1 MLMTGKEYLQ
11 SIRDGRALYVGKERV
26 HDQTTHPAFAG
37 GARTYAA
44 LFDLKADPALRDIMS
59 FDDSGERYSIYY
71 LQPRSQEDLRR
82 RSRAHRRIADFC
94 FGLMGRT
101 PDAFAGNLT
110 GLSMKPEVLDSAPG
124 GSRSNLMAIY
134 QHIRR
139 NDLFATY
146 AIVPPQAARNRD
158 YYLAKGLPQPA
169 LRVTAEDDR
178 GVTLNGMKMLASG
191 AAYAH
196 EVLVGNVMPLAP
208 DQLKESIT
216 CVIPLN
222 LPGLMLWAR
231 EPFNRPGMHEFDRP
245 LTTRFDES
253 DCMLVFKDAKVPWE
267 KVIVHDNPGLSRDI
281 YIKTAAHVLSNHQS
295 NVRFGSKL
303 RFMVGVASLITRFT
317 GARDI
322 PSVRETLARLA
333 AMEAGYHA
341 MIDGQIEACAPFD
354 NGFVIFNR
362 RYMYA
367 AIHWAMEH
375 HSELI
380 DIMREL
386 MGGGQFQCPGQHRGG
401 RGCRAARAVRHL
413 LDRRR
418 ICRGGPHEAVQAR
431 LGPDRLRPRKPRRL
445 LREVLRRPRVRGA
458 QLQFHQRAVGRA
470 ACRGGGVHEHLW
482 GRRGRLGRKGAGT
495 QTGGKV
501 RVV

>member
-26 HDQTTHPAFAG
+26 HDQTTHLAFAG

-139 NDLFATY
+139 NELFATY

-208 DQLKESIT
+208 DQLKESVT

-386 MGGGQFQCPGQHRGG
+386 MGGRQFQFPASIAVVEDAGLRELFDTFWTAGEFAAVDRMKLFKLAWDLIGSDHAS
-401 RGCRAARAVRHL
+401 RAASYEKFFVGPAFAVRNYNFINAPWDELHAVVEEFMSTYGVDEGGL
-413 LDRRR
+413 AGKEPARR
-418 ICRGGPHEAVQAR
+418 QAAR
-431 LGPDRLRPRKPRRL
+431 
-445 LREVLRRPRVRGA
+445 
-458 QLQFHQRAVGRA
+458 
-470 ACRGGGVHEHLW
+470 
-482 GRRGRLGRKGAGT
+482 
-495 QTGGKV
+495 
-501 RVV
+501 